1 MEQSKLISIV
11 IAKFK
16 IAYPYYFKDL
26 TDEEFLGL
34 VSMYQEELGSF
45 HPIALLNAI
54 KVIIRNNK
62 FMPTLADIIDEYR
75 KSLKNYY
82 IEVIENSNPKN
93 KKYLLDMV
101 DWYSLHKEFPENIPN
116 DVISDIKA
124 LNYNQIKEIEYK
136 EVMKWQ

>member
-34 VSMYQEELGSF
+34 VSLYQEELGIF

>member
-136 EVMKWQ
+136 EVMK

>member
-93 KKYLLDMV
+93 KKYLLDMI

-136 EVMKWQ
+136 EVMK

>member
-34 VSMYQEELGSF
+34 VSLYQEELGSF

-93 KKYLLDMV
+93 KKYLLEMV

-116 DVISDIKA
+116 DAISDIKA

-136 EVMKWQ
+136 EVMK

>member
-1 MEQSKLISIV
+1 MVQSKLISIV

-136 EVMKWQ
+136 EVMK

>member
-34 VSMYQEELGSF
+34 VSLYQEELGIF

-62 FMPTLADIIDEYR
+62 FMPTLADIIDKYR

-136 EVMKWQ
+136 EVMK

>member
-1 MEQSKLISIV
+1 
-11 IAKFK
+11 
-16 IAYPYYFKDL
+16 
-26 TDEEFLGL
+26 
-34 VSMYQEELGSF
+34 
-45 HPIALLNAI
+45 
-54 KVIIRNNK
+54 
-62 FMPTLADIIDEYR
+62 MPTLADIIDEYR

-136 EVMKWQ
+136 EVMK

>member
-34 VSMYQEELGSF
+34 VSLYQEELGIF

-136 EVMKWQ
+136 EVMK

>member
-34 VSMYQEELGSF
+34 VSLYQEELGIF

-75 KSLKNYY
+75 KSLKKYY

-136 EVMKWQ
+136 EVMK

>member
-34 VSMYQEELGSF
+34 VSLYQEELGIF

-93 KKYLLDMV
+93 KKHLLDMV

-136 EVMKWQ
+136 EVMK

>member
-101 DWYSLHKEFPENIPN
+101 DWYSLHKDFPENIPN

-136 EVMKWQ
+136 EVMK

>member
-62 FMPTLADIIDEYR
+62 FMPALADIIDEYR

-93 KKYLLDMV
+93 KKYLLDMI

-136 EVMKWQ
+136 EVMK

>member
-34 VSMYQEELGSF
+34 VSLYQEEVGSF

-136 EVMKWQ
+136 EVMK

>member
-16 IAYPYYFKDL
+16 SAYPYYFKDL

-34 VSMYQEELGSF
+34 VSLYQEELGIF

-136 EVMKWQ
+136 EVMK

>member
-16 IAYPYYFKDL
+16 IAYSYYFKDL

-34 VSMYQEELGSF
+34 VSLYQEELGIF

-136 EVMKWQ
+136 EVMK

>member
-16 IAYPYYFKDL
+16 ITYPYYFKDL
-26 TDEEFLGL
+26 TDEDFLGL
-34 VSMYQEELGSF
+34 VSLYQEELGSF

-136 EVMKWQ
+136 EVMK

>member
-34 VSMYQEELGSF
+34 VSMYQEELGNF
-45 HPIALLNAI
+45 NPIALLDAI
-54 KVIIRNNK
+54 KVIIRKEK
-62 FMPTLADIIDEYR
+62 FMPTLADIIYTYK

-82 IEVIENSNPKN
+82 IEVIENSNPQR
-93 KKYLLDMV
+93 KKFLLEMV
-101 DWYSLHKEFPENIPN
+101 DWYSLHEDFPENIP
-116 DVISDIKA
+116 SDILSSINE
-124 LNYNQIKEIEYK
+124 LNYNKMKEIEYK
-136 EVMKWQ
+136 EVMK

>member
-34 VSMYQEELGSF
+34 VSLYQEELGIF

-75 KSLKNYY
+75 RSLKNYY

-136 EVMKWQ
+136 EVMK

>member
-62 FMPTLADIIDEYR
+62 FMPTLADIIDEYK

-136 EVMKWQ
+136 EVMK

>member
-34 VSMYQEELGSF
+34 VSLYQEELGSF

-136 EVMKWQ
+136 EVMK

>member
-34 VSMYQEELGSF
+34 VSLYQEELGSF

-75 KSLKNYY
+75 KNLKNYY

-101 DWYSLHKEFPENIPN
+101 DWYSLHKEFPKNIPN

-136 EVMKWQ
+136 EVMK

>member
-34 VSMYQEELGSF
+34 VSLYQEELGSF

-75 KSLKNYY
+75 KSLKKYY

-136 EVMKWQ
+136 EVMK

>member
-34 VSMYQEELGSF
+34 VSLYQEELGIF

-62 FMPTLADIIDEYR
+62 FMPALADIIDEYR

-136 EVMKWQ
+136 EVMK

>member
-34 VSMYQEELGSF
+34 VSLYQEELGIF

-124 LNYNQIKEIEYK
+124 LNYN
-136 EVMKWQ
+136 

>member
-11 IAKFK
+11 IVKFK

-34 VSMYQEELGSF
+34 VSLYQEELGIF

-136 EVMKWQ
+136 EVMK

>member
-1 MEQSKLISIV
+1 MEQSKLISVV
-11 IAKFK
+11 IARLK

-45 HPIALLNAI
+45 HPVALLNAI

-62 FMPTLADIIDEYR
+62 FMPTFADIIDEYR

-101 DWYSLHKEFPENIPN
+101 DWYSLHKEFPENIPSE
-116 DVISDIKA
+116 ILSDIKA
-124 LNYNQIKEIEYK
+124 LNYNQVKEIEFK
-136 EVMKWQ
+136 EVMK

>member
-34 VSMYQEELGSF
+34 VSLYHEELGSF

-62 FMPTLADIIDEYR
+62 FMPTLADIIDEYK

-136 EVMKWQ
+136 EVMK

>member
-34 VSMYQEELGSF
+34 VSLYQEELGSF

-82 IEVIENSNPKN
+82 IKVIENSNPKN

-136 EVMKWQ
+136 EVMK

>member
-34 VSMYQEELGSF
+34 VSLYQEELGIF

-62 FMPTLADIIDEYR
+62 FMPTLADIMDEYR

-136 EVMKWQ
+136 EVMK

>member
-1 MEQSKLISIV
+1 MEQSNLNSIV

-34 VSMYQEELGSF
+34 VSLYQEELGIF

-136 EVMKWQ
+136 EVMK

>member
-34 VSMYQEELGSF
+34 VSLYQEELGIF

-82 IEVIENSNPKN
+82 IEVIENSNSKN

-136 EVMKWQ
+136 EVMK

>member
-34 VSMYQEELGSF
+34 VSLYQEELGSF

-116 DVISDIKA
+116 DVIADIKA

-136 EVMKWQ
+136 EVMK

>member
-34 VSMYQEELGSF
+34 VSLYQEELGSF

-75 KSLKNYY
+75 KGLKNYY

-136 EVMKWQ
+136 EVMK

>member
-34 VSMYQEELGSF
+34 VSLYQEELGSF

-62 FMPTLADIIDEYR
+62 FMPTLADIIDECR

-136 EVMKWQ
+136 EVMK